1 MEETTLVNVPN
12 VGWMNR
18 IENRDRIRYEW
29 AAVPTRIVRISWS
42 MGFLAGLILAA
53 TLATGERLLA
63 G

>member
-1 MEETTLVNVPN
+1 MEEITLVNVPN

-29 AAVPTRIVRISWS
+29 AAVPTRVARVSWP
-42 MGFLAGLILAA
+42 MGFLIGLIFAA
-53 TLATGERLLA
+53 MLATGERLIA